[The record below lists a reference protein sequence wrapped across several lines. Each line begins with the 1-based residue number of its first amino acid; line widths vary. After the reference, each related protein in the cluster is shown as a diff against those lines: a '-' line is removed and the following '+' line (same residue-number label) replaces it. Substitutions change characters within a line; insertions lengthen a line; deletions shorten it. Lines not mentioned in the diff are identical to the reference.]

1 MGVAL
6 ELIMMIG
13 PFFWVRLVFQPR
25 FRLLGTNESP
35 PLGFNLSPEIG
46 KIVLCTERSD
56 QECRLQWS
64 LTRKLLQ
71 LNNLTNV
78 SPTRFGL
85 AFPLESFMTCPFR
98 KLMAA
103 ALPAL

>member
-46 KIVLCTERSD
+46 KIVLCTEEARPGM
-56 QECRLQWS
+56 QAPME
-64 LTRKLLQ
+64 
-71 LNNLTNV
+71 LNQKV
-78 SPTRFGL
+78 AS
-85 AFPLESFMTCPFR
+85 A
-98 KLMAA
+98 
-103 ALPAL
+103 